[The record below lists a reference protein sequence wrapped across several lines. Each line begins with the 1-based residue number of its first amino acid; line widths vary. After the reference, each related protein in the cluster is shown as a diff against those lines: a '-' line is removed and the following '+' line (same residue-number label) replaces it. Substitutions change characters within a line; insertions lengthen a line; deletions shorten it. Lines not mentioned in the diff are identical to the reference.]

1 MGLSIFH
8 KIHVGESRP
17 LLRKCLTKID
27 WEKTHYLRSK
37 GGYMPYPNYGNKFQ
51 NSFFPYIAKNW
62 NNLPP
67 SLKSLNLLEF
77 KIELKKYLKPD
88 TIRYFKI
95 GQKESNSIF
104 TRFRTG
110 RTILNASRYSIGQTE
125 DPSCL
130 CHHKSET
137 SEHFFLDCFLYST
150 ERQTLF
156 NLAEHLIP
164 RFMQLNRKE
173 KYDILT
179 EGINKLDPEFYYTNI
194 KISLAVQK
202 FILQTKRFSY
212 I

>member
-1 MGLSIFH
+1 MVLERFRIVDSALESNRVALKFLSRLRYRLVPISFVGTGFH
-8 KIHVGESRP
+8 YACANSR
-17 LLRKCLTKID
+17 T
-27 WEKTHYLRSK
+27 
-37 GGYMPYPNYGNKFQ
+37 N
-51 NSFFPYIAKNW
+51 IAEM
-62 NNLPP
+62 LIQ
-67 SLKSLNLLEF
+67 KSLEF
-77 KIELKKYLKPD
+77 KIDLKPD

-95 GQKESNSIF
+95 GQKKSNSIF

-110 RTILNASRYSIGQTE
+110 RTILNASRCSIGQTD

-130 CHHKSET
+130 CHHKSKT

-202 FILQTKRFSY
+202 FIHKTKRFSS